1 MPALDRLIAA
11 AAGGACALLAAL
23 APAALGQAGP
33 PPGSYIIEYGSI
45 HHPAVSRGG
54 MVVSQNVL
62 ASRIGAQVLAEGG
75 NAVDAAVATGLAL
88 AVTLPRAGNLG
99 GGGFMLV
106 HLAEPGQT
114 IAIEYYGQ
122 APGAV
127 EPGLLLDDGGR
138 VDRAKRYSFLGAAVP
153 GTPLGLYEAHQRFG
167 RLDWAA
173 VVEPAIR
180 LAADGIEVT
189 EDLAYALGIQRD
201 WITMD
206 AASAQALYKPGAVP
220 YAPGERLVQPD
231 LAWSL
236 TQYRDHGA
244 TAFYQGEIADRLV
257 AAMQANGGIISYEDL
272 AGYQVQITEPLWSTY
287 RGHPMALMPP
297 PASGVLLAQLMNILE
312 HFDMA
317 EAGPQSA
324 ASLHLVA
331 EATRLVYADRAR
343 VMGGYPHHEVPVQ
356 ALLSADYAAARAA
369 LISVD
374 APLPA
379 EDIRPGL
386 AALEHSPDT
395 THYSVVDAEGNA
407 VSNTY
412 TLGSSYGAHVMAP
425 GTGFFLNDAMANF
438 RWNEPPGAPNAPE
451 PGKRVIS
458 TITPVIVFRDDRPWI
473 VSGTPGGL
481 QIIPAMAQFLVN
493 MIDHGLNPAE
503 AAARPRVFRGYGDTL
518 DVEPGVSPDT
528 LAVLESMGHVVRQT
542 LTMGSIQTIEI
553 GEDALYGAPD
563 TRRPGAGAGIAPPAP
578 AGLPPQ

>member
-1 MPALDRLIAA
+1 MHVMMPGMNRLIAA
-11 AAGGACALLAAL
+11 AAGGATALLAAL
-23 APAALGQAGP
+23 TPAAAAQGGP

-45 HHPAVSRGG
+45 HHPVVSRGG
-54 MVVSQNVL
+54 MVVSQNEL
-62 ASRIGAQVLAEGG
+62 ASEIGAQVLRDGG

-106 HLAEPGQT
+106 HLAEADQT
-114 IAIEYYGQ
+114 IAIEYYGE
-122 APGAV
+122 APKAV
-127 EPGLLLDDGGR
+127 APGLLLDADGR

-153 GTPLGLYEAHQRFG
+153 GTPLGLFEAHQRFG
-167 RLDWAA
+167 RLDWAD
-173 VVEPAIR
+173 VVEPAVRI
-180 LAADGIEVT
+180 AEEGITVT
-189 EDLAYALGIQRD
+189 EDMAYALTLQRD

-206 AASAQALYKPGAVP
+206 PASAEALYRDGGEP
-220 YAPGERLVQPD
+220 YAPGELLVQPD

-236 TQYRDHGA
+236 AQYRDHGA
-244 TAFYQGEIADRLV
+244 SAFYEGEVAGRLV
-257 AAMQANGGIISYEDL
+257 AAMEANGGIISFEDL
-272 AGYQVQITEPLWSTY
+272 AEYQVRVTDPLWTEY
-287 RGHPMALMPP
+287 RGHAIAQMPP
-297 PASGVLLAQLMNILE
+297 PASGVLLAQMLNILE
-312 HFDMA
+312 RFDMA
-317 EAGPQSA
+317 ALGPQSA
-324 ASLHLVA
+324 ASLHLFA
-331 EATRLVYADRAR
+331 EATRLVYADRSRA
-343 VMGGYPHHEVPVQ
+343 MGGYPQHDVPVE
-356 ALLSADYAAARAA
+356 ALLSADYAAERAA
-369 LISVD
+369 LISTD
-374 APLPA
+374 APLPP
-379 EDIRPGL
+379 EDVQPGA

-425 GTGFFLNDAMANF
+425 GTGFFLNDGMGNF
-438 RWNEPPGAPNAPE
+438 RWNEPPGSPNSPE

-503 AAARPRVFRGYGDTL
+503 ATARPRVFQGYGDTL
-518 DVEPGVSPDT
+518 DVEPGISPDT
-528 LAVLESMGHVVRQT
+528 IAVLESMGHEVRQT

-563 TRRPGAGAGIAPPAP
+563 TRRPGAGAGIA
-578 AGLPPQ
+578 Q